1 MSDKAEYT
9 LLASVFYQRQQGGAR
24 KRFRAGDI
32 ITGLSVDKA
41 DRLLKIGAIAPIGS
55 PAPAAPP
62 PPAPAADE
70 PDTDHSDN
78 DDDAVVEVA
87 APARPKA
94 AQSVE
99 VWRAYATAVGIPEE
113 QAADMTKKQL
123 QEATR

>member
-24 KRFRAGDI
+24 KRFRAGDT
-32 ITGLSVDKA
+32 ITGLSAEKA
-41 DRLLKIGAIAPIGS
+41 DRLLKIGAIAPAGS
-55 PAPAAPP
+55 PAPAAPL
-62 PPAPAADE
+62 PPAPVADA
-70 PDTDHSDN
+70 PDTEPA
-78 DDDAVVEVA
+78 DDDVVVEVA
-87 APARPKA
+87 GPARPKA

-99 VWRAYATAVGIPEE
+99 VWRAYAITVGIPAG